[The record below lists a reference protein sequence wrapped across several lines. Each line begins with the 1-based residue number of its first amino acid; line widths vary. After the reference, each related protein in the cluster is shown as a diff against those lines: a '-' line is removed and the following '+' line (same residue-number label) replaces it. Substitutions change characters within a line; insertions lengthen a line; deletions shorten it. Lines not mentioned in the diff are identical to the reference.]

1 MSDSPFQVFH
11 NWLFDGSR
19 NSPLPKATDKVDILK
34 YNSPITHTYVL
45 SMFPKNGPLNFYLNT
60 YLNNM
65 NLRYLDKTELFMFIK
80 KCVLDFRV
88 KRRDVTYFPY
98 KRHSKLF
105 TALRE
110 KLPDFKNY
118 EIKMICERVEH
129 AENRDEIYETL
140 GIDKPKR
147 KKFKKKKRET
157 GKISLRKYLIM
168 NFSAIDV

>member
-1 MSDSPFQVFH
+1 MPFKTFH

-34 YNSPITHTYVL
+34 YNSPITHTYVI
-45 SMFPKNGPLNFYLNT
+45 SMFAKHGPLNHYLNT
-60 YLNNM
+60 YFNDI
-65 NLRYLDKTELFMFIK
+65 NLRYLDKAELFMFVK

-98 KRHSKLF
+98 KKHSKLF

-110 KLPDFKNY
+110 KLPDFKNH
-118 EIKMICERVEH
+118 EIKMICERVDQ

-140 GIDKPKR
+140 NIEKPK
-147 KKFKKKKRET
+147 KKKLRTKKRET
-157 GKISLRKYLIM
+157 GKISLKKFLDL
-168 NFSAIDV
+168 NFSVMDV